1 MMWIAK
7 AWPLPGSRACP
18 ERRPGGGRAPGLLA
32 AVLLA
37 VLTLALQ
44 IASGAYHCETIVDE
58 SSHYVSGLMLHDYVL
73 SGFARSPLDYV
84 RIYHAHYPL
93 VAIGHWPPLFYLVEA
108 AWMLAFSPTRTA
120 MLLLSAGVTLATALL
135 LYAGLARRLGPLVA
149 AVAAG
154 IFVAAPMVQAGTQML
169 MLDVPTALACLLAML
184 AYVRYLD
191 RGRARDAVLFAVL
204 AVAAMMVKGNGA
216 CLALLPPCALLIGRR
231 FELLRRVSFW
241 LPLPIVG
248 VLAGP
253 WYLLTY
259 DRAAA
264 GFRFAWGLDFVAIAS
279 TSNLGYLRDSLG
291 LPIVLLA
298 GLGLLDVVA
307 RPHRAGTIAVGAAA
321 LFASVWIFQTVVPA
335 SLQDRYL
342 APALPPLL
350 ILAAHALATILER
363 LAPLRLRAPLAAGIL
378 GLAFL
383 LTSAELVRKQ
393 HSGVLEAV
401 EQIFAHLVPGNPAVL
416 ISADLLEEGQAIME
430 IALRDT
436 DRPNLF
442 AVRGSRLLGG
452 GGYNARDYQPRFK
465 TAAEVMAAID
475 AQAIPLVLARGDG
488 SCDWEHVCQVQAAAA
503 AYPERWQLLGRV
515 DTADM
520 SPVLLYRIAGNDT
533 KPADIASL
541 LALSAPHGL

>member
-1 MMWIAK
+1 MIRHRWSG
-7 AWPLPGSRACP
+7 LPAV
-18 ERRPGGGRAPGLLA
+18 AILLA
-32 AVLLA
+32 ALV
-37 VLTLALQ
+37 LALQ
-44 IASGAYHCETIVDE
+44 IGSGAYHCETIVDE

-73 SGFARSPLDYV
+73 SGLTRSPLDYI
-84 RIYHAHYPL
+84 RIWHAHYPL
-93 VAIGHWPPLFYLVEA
+93 VGIGHWPPFYYLVEA

-120 MLLLSAGVTLATALL
+120 MLLLSACVTLATALL
-135 LYAGLARRLGPLVA
+135 LYASLARRAGRPPA

-154 IFVAAPMVQAGTQML
+154 IFVAAPLAQAGTQML

-191 RGRARDAVLFAVL
+191 RPRARDAALFAGL
-204 AVAAMMVKGNGA
+204 AVVAMMVKGNGA
-216 CLALLPPCALLIGRR
+216 CLALLPPCAVLIGRR
-231 FELLRRVSFW
+231 FDLLRRASFW
-241 LPLPIVG
+241 LPLPIAG
-248 VLAGP
+248 VLASP

-259 DRAAA
+259 GRAAA
-264 GFRFAWGLDFVAIAS
+264 SFRFAWGLDFVALAA

-298 GLGLLDVVA
+298 AAGFIDVAA
-307 RPHRAGTIAVGAAA
+307 RPARAGGIAVGAAA

-335 SLQDRYL
+335 GLQDRYL

-350 ILAAHALATILER
+350 ILAAHALAAILER
-363 LAPLRLRAPLAAGIL
+363 LAPLRVRAPLSAGVL

-393 HSGVLEAV
+393 HSGMLEAA
-401 EQIFAHLVPGNPAVL
+401 EQLFAHPVPGNPAVL
-416 ISADLLEEGQAIME
+416 ISADELEESQAIME

-452 GGYNARDYQPRFK
+452 GGYDAQEYRPRFDTVAK
-465 TAAEVMAAID
+465 VMAAID
-475 AQAIPLVLARGDG
+475 AESIPLVLVGGGDR
-488 SCDWEHVCQVQAAAA
+488 CDWEHVCQVRAAAT
-503 AYPERWQLLGRV
+503 AYPERWHLLGRADV
-515 DTADM
+515 TGTA
-520 SPVLLYRIAGNDT
+520 PGLLYRIVGNDT
-533 KPADIASL
+533 RPAGTASL

>member
-1 MMWIAK
+1 
-7 AWPLPGSRACP
+7 
-18 ERRPGGGRAPGLLA
+18 LLF
-32 AVLLA
+32 LA
-37 VLTLALQ
+37 VLVLALQ

-73 SGFARSPLDYV
+73 SGLARSPLDYV

-93 VAIGHWPPLFYLVEA
+93 VAIGHWPPFYYLVEA
-108 AWMLAFSPTRTA
+108 AWMLAFSPTRTS

-135 LYAGLARRLGPLVA
+135 LYAGLARRAGPLA
-149 AVAAG
+149 AGVAAG

-191 RGRARDAVLFAVL
+191 ATRARDAVLFAVL
-204 AVAAMMVKGNGA
+204 AVVAMMVKGNGA

-231 FELLRRVSFW
+231 FDLLRRLSFW

-264 GFRFAWGLDFVAIAS
+264 GFRFAWGFDFVALAT
-279 TSNLGYLRDSLG
+279 TSNVGYLRESLG

-298 GLGLLDVVA
+298 AAGLLDVVA
-307 RPHRAGTIAVGAAA
+307 RPRRAGTMAVGAAA
-321 LFASVWIFQTVVPA
+321 LFASVWIFQVVVPA

-350 ILAAHALATILER
+350 ILAAHALATVLER
-363 LAPLRLRAPLAAGIL
+363 LAPLRLRGPLLACIL
-378 GLAFL
+378 GVAFL
-383 LTSAELVRKQ
+383 LTSPGLVRKQ
-393 HSGVLEAV
+393 HSGVMEAV
-401 EQIFAHLVPGNPAVL
+401 QQILAHPVPGNPAVL
-416 ISADLLEEGQAIME
+416 IAADLLEETQAITE
-430 IALRDT
+430 IALHDT
-436 DRPNLF
+436 HRPNLF

-452 GGYNARDYQPRFK
+452 GGYNAQDYQPRYR

-475 AQAIPLVLARGDG
+475 AQSIPIVLLVGGTR
-488 SCDWEHVCQVQAAAA
+488 CDWQHVCQVRAAAA
-503 AYPERWQLLGRV
+503 AYPERWHLFGRV
-515 DTADM
+515 DVADM
-520 SPVLLYRIAGNDT
+520 PPVLLYRIAGNDT
-533 KPADIASL
+533 KPADAASL